1 MQPDMIRA
9 RDVIPDGILSV
20 QQMIREM
27 QRFLTESI
35 KNGMEARWSSHSI
48 FVILELKYRAK
59 VGKIGEDTIWITSA
73 GSRWGSWSYTM

>member
-9 RDVIPDGILSV
+9 RDAIPDGILSV

-35 KNGMEARWSSHSI
+35 KNGMEARWSSYSI

-59 VGKIGEDTIWITSA
+59 VGKI
-73 GSRWGSWSYTM
+73 

>member
-35 KNGMEARWSSHSI
+35 KNGMEKDRLYALVKKLRCPFFSC
-48 FVILELKYRAK
+48 L
-59 VGKIGEDTIWITSA
+59 
-73 GSRWGSWSYTM
+73 